1 MKRVKEVV
9 DYAYDE
15 GMYVIINAHHDTA
28 NYSQGRSTTY
38 AKDQTGLTW
47 TMGVPYMLFNC
58 KTDVASQSENV
69 KRLWT
74 TLANEFKDYDNHL
87 IFEDFNEILGTDRS
101 NWVGD
106 SSQWDNLNTLQQV
119 FVDTVRATGGKNANR
134 ILSLCGSYGE
144 GINHEDSMKKFNITD
159 SAKNRIIVQLHCYKK
174 YNGALS
180 DGTLQKIKKYFL
192 DKGYPVIIGETG
204 FDITNNSSADNIKAA
219 AAQFRLTEKYGVKNF
234 YWDGGEFAIFDRKNL
249 TWKDENLLKTMD
261 EFATGNT
268 SSNIKEAKY
277 ITTTRRLFYYRS

>member
-28 NYSQGRSTTY
+28 NYSQGRSTSY

-74 TLANEFKDYDNHL
+74 TLANDFKDYDNHL
-87 IFEDFNEILGTDRS
+87 IFEDFNEILGTDRNDWS
-101 NWVGD
+101 GD

-134 ILSLCGSYGE
+134 ILSLCGSYGN
-144 GINHEDSMKKFNITD
+144 GINHENSMKKFNITD

-180 DGTLQKIKKYFL
+180 DGALQKIKKYFL
-192 DKGYPVIIGETG
+192 DKGYP
-204 FDITNNSSADNIKAA
+204 
-219 AAQFRLTEKYGVKNF
+219 KYGVKNF

-249 TWKDENLLKTMD
+249 TWKDENLLKTMN

-268 SSNIKEAKY
+268 KSNIKEAKY
-277 ITTTRRLFYYRS
+277 ITTTRRLYYYRS